1 MTHESTSN
9 GINLTPLPNTPFIR
23 DGFVIQSRGCMVT
36 IGKAIRENWQI
47 SETTKD
53 DIIRQLGDI
62 IKNDT
67 RDRWRIRATKLVTLM
82 MQQNGSTAV

>member
-1 MTHESTSN
+1 
-9 GINLTPLPNTPFIR
+9 
-23 DGFVIQSRGCMVT
+23 MVT
-36 IGKAIRENWQI
+36 IGKAIRHNWQI
-47 SETTKD
+47 SEATKD

-67 RDRWRIRATKLVTLM
+67 RDRWRIRATKLVALM